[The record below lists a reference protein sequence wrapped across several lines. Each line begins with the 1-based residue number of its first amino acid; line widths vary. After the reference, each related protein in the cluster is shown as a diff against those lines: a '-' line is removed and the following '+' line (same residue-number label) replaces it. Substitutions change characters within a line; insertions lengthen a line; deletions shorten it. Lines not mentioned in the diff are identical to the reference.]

1 MIRIAATPNRKPSA
15 SAFAP
20 FSIAL
25 GCGSGKGSG
34 EWRDGRGGHV
44 PSFGEW
50 SDMLVCWFTKQVGT
64 KFDFRPVH
72 ALREVHAYRP
82 ERRVSAGKER
92 TRVRRKDGCMRGEV
106 ERTLWLES

>member
-1 MIRIAATPNRKPSA
+1 MIKIDATPNRKPSA

-25 GCGSGKGSG
+25 GRGSGKGSG
-34 EWRDGRGGHV
+34 EWRDGQDSHV

-50 SDMLVCWFTKQVGT
+50 SDVLVCWFTEQVGT
-64 KFDFRPVH
+64 KFDFSPVH

-82 ERRVSAGKER
+82 ERRVSAGKRR
-92 TRVRRKDGCMRGEV
+92 TRVRHKDGYMRGEA
-106 ERTLWLES
+106 ERTLWLGS